1 MEPLVIV
8 DMGREALII
17 TLLLSGPMLGV
28 GLFLGLA
35 IGIFQAVT
43 QIHEAT
49 LTFIPK
55 FLGIA
60 LVLLLLM
67 PWMLLKLM
75 EYTYGL
81 FDMIGAVGL
90 K

>member
-1 MEPLVIV
+1 MEPLVVV
-8 DMGREALII
+8 DMGRQALMI
-17 TLLLSGPMLGV
+17 TLMLSGPMLLV
-28 GLFLGLA
+28 GLALGIA

-60 LVLLLLM
+60 LVLLFLM
-67 PWMLLKLM
+67 PWMLIKLV
-75 EYTYGL
+75 EYTYDL
-81 FDMIGAVGL
+81 FGMIGRVGL
-90 K
+90 G

>member
-1 MEPLVIV
+1 MEQLVVV
-8 DMGREALII
+8 DIGRQALII
-17 TLLLSGPMLGV
+17 TLLLSGPMLLV
-28 GLFLGLA
+28 GLVLGVV

-55 FLGIA
+55 FLGIS

-67 PWMLLKLM
+67 PWMLTMLVD
-75 EYTYGL
+75 YTREL
-81 FDMIGAVGL
+81 FAMIGRVGAG
-90 K
+90 